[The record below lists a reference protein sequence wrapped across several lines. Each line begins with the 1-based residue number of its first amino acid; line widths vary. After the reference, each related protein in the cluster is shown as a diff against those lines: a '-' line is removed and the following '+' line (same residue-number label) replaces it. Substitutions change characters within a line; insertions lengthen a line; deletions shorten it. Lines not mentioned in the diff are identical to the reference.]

1 MRRIALA
8 GNPNIGKTTIF
19 NALTGANQKVGNWPG
34 VTVHRK
40 EGQFVF
46 RNDIYTVVDLPG
58 TYSLGSYSEDEQ
70 IATDYVLSHD
80 AQLILNVVDATNL
93 ERNLYLTMQ
102 LLEMEVPVVLAL
114 NMMDEAEKFNI
125 HIRTEALS
133 DALGVPVVPIV
144 ASKHKGLDVLMEVL
158 ADTLAH
164 PHGAPHRRRKHRRAH
179 TDCPGYCEPGEK
191 TPTHTASY
199 EHESVL
205 APLKDLRRYLDDSG
219 IQPSLWHAM
228 QVLSGNL
235 EILDRGNQPVP
246 ETVTNLQAE
255 LTENPDRY
263 ELDVIDARYRKIH
276 RIVSENVT
284 EVQSVQEQKSDR
296 FDRIIMH
303 PVWGIPIFAAVMF
316 IVFQLTFTIG
326 QDLFGD
332 ALDGWVTGFAEWL
345 AETLAATQ
353 LHPLITGFIT
363 EGLIAGVGT
372 VLTFIPLIV
381 VLYLLIGFLEDIGYM
396 ARVAYVMD
404 AFMRRIGLQG
414 KAVVSMIVGFGCN
427 VPGVMATR
435 TLENKN
441 DRMIAMLINP
451 FMSCGAK
458 IPVYAMLTGVFFK
471 QYGGVVTFALY
482 TLGFVVAI
490 LVAKILS
497 MTLFKGD
504 TADFIMEMPPYRMPV
519 MRNVI
524 RNMADNVLSFL
535 KRATTII
542 TVVIAVIYLLSVL
555 PYGVEAYSAQ
565 SILGRIGSFI
575 APVLSPMGNG
585 NWQAAVGL
593 VAGMPAKE
601 GITATL
607 SMIYSADATT
617 SIQQAL
623 AAGFTPLSALS
634 FLVMVL
640 LYTPC
645 VAVLSTV
652 RAETSSTKWMLFM
665 AVYTLSIAYLC
676 AVVVYQTGRLL
687 GFS

>member
-1 MRRIALA
+1 MKRIALA

-46 RNDIYTVVDLPG
+46 KNDIYTVVDLPG

-70 IATDYVLSHD
+70 IATEYVLSHD

-93 ERNLYLTMQ
+93 ERNLYLTLQ

-114 NMMDEAEKFNI
+114 NMMDEAEKYNI
-125 HIRTEALS
+125 HIRADELAAT
-133 DALGVPVVPIV
+133 LGIPVVPIV
-144 ASKHKGLDVLMEVL
+144 ASRHEGLDVLMETL
-158 ADTLAH
+158 ADALAY
-164 PHGAPHRRRKHRRAH
+164 PRQRAGRQQRRARCRH
-179 TDCPGYCEPGEK
+179 EGCPREFEV
-191 TPTHTASY
+191 TALPRY
-199 EHESVL
+199 
-205 APLKDLRRYLDDSG
+205 DLPRLEALQQYLTDSG
-219 IQPSLWHAM
+219 IQPALWYAL
-228 QVLSGNL
+228 QVLSGDLTVL
-235 EILDRGNQPVP
+235 EKANQPVP
-246 ETVTNLQAE
+246 DFVRHLQEE
-255 LTENPDRY
+255 LTENPDKY
-263 ELDVIDARYRKIH
+263 ELHVIDARYRRIH
-276 RIVSENVT
+276 KIVSETVT
-284 EVQSVQEQKSDR
+284 EVASVQEQKTDR

-316 IVFQLTFTIG
+316 VVFQLTFAIG

-332 ALDGWVTGFAEWL
+332 TLDGWITGFSESFGAILE
-345 AETLAATQ
+345 ATR
-353 LHPLITGFIT
+353 LHPLLVGFIT
-363 EGLIAGVGT
+363 EGLIAGIGT

-381 VLYLLIGFLEDIGYM
+381 VLYLLIGFLEDVGYM

-441 DRMIAMLINP
+441 DRMISMMINP

-458 IPVYAMLTGVFFK
+458 IPVYAMLTGVFFRE
-471 QYGGVVTFALY
+471 YGGLVTFALY
-482 TLGFVVAI
+482 ALGFVIAI
-490 LVAKILS
+490 IVAKILS
-497 MTLFKGD
+497 KTIFKGESS
-504 TADFIMEMPPYRMPV
+504 DFIMELPPYRLPV
-519 MRNVI
+519 VRNVV

-542 TVVIAVIYLLSVL
+542 TVVIAIIYLLSVL
-555 PYGVEAYSAQ
+555 PYGVEAYSAE

-575 APVLSPMGNG
+575 APVLAPTGNG

-601 GITATL
+601 GVTATL
-607 SMIYSADATT
+607 SMLYSADATT
-617 SIQQAL
+617 SVQQAL

-652 RAETSSTKWMLFM
+652 RAETESSKWMWFM
-665 AVYTLSIAYLC
+665 ALYTLAVAYILSIL
-676 AVVVYQTGRLL
+676 VYQIGSLL
-687 GFS
+687 GFA

>member
-46 RNDIYTVVDLPG
+46 KNDIYTVVDLPG

-93 ERNLYLTMQ
+93 ERNLYLTLQ

-114 NMMDEAEKFNI
+114 NMMDEAEKYNI
-125 HIRTEALS
+125 HIRVEELS
-133 DALGVPVVPIV
+133 DALGIPVIPII
-144 ASKHKGLDVLMEVL
+144 ASKHQGLDVLIETI
-158 ADTLAH
+158 ADELNGTAKR
-164 PHGAPHRRRKHRRAH
+164 PRRQRRRQCRHNEVAAVQPPCYP
-179 TDCPGYCEPGEK
+179 D
-191 TPTHTASY
+191 TALPHL
-199 EHESVL
+199 EE
-205 APLKDLRRYLDDSG
+205 LRTYLDDSG
-219 IQPSLWHAM
+219 IQPSLWYAL
-228 QVLSGNL
+228 QILSGDLSPL
-235 EILDRGNQPVP
+235 ENGNEPVP
-246 ETVTNLQAE
+246 ETIRALSEE
-255 LTENPDRY
+255 LKEDPDKY
-263 ELDVIDARYRKIH
+263 ELDVIDARYRSIH
-276 RIVSENVT
+276 AVVSEHVT
-284 EVQSVQEQKSDR
+284 EVQSVQEQKT
-296 FDRIIMH
+296 DRIDRILMH

-316 IVFQLTFTIG
+316 IVFQLTFAIG
-326 QDLFGD
+326 QDIFGE
-332 ALDGWVTGFAEWL
+332 ALDGWVSSFSEWVG
-345 AETLAATQ
+345 ATLSATQ

-404 AFMRRIGLQG
+404 QFMRKIGLQG

-435 TLENKN
+435 TLENQN
-441 DRMIAMLINP
+441 DRMISMMINP

-458 IPVYAMLTGVFFK
+458 IPVYAMLTGVFFSE
-471 QYGGVVTFALY
+471 YGGLVTFGLY
-482 TLGFVVAI
+482 VLGFVVAI
-490 LVAKILS
+490 IVAKILS
-497 MTLFKGD
+497 LTLFKGN
-504 TADFIMEMPPYRMPV
+504 AAEFIMELPPYRMPV
-519 MRNVI
+519 LRNVV

-542 TVVIAVIYLLSVL
+542 TAVIAVIYLLSVL
-555 PYGVEAYSAQ
+555 PYGVEPYSAN

-575 APVLSPMGNG
+575 APVLAPMGNG

-601 GITATL
+601 GVTAIL
-607 SMIYSADATT
+607 SMIYSADASG
-617 SIQQAL
+617 SIQQAM
-623 AAGFTPLSALS
+623 AAGFTSLSALS

-652 RAETSSTKWMLFM
+652 KAETASTKWMLFM
-665 AVYTLSIAYLC
+665 AFYTLIIAYIVSVL
-676 AVVVYQTGRLL
+676 VYQIGALL